1 VLTSVIGGRIVSRIG
16 RNKPFLVAALVLEA
30 VALASLA
37 VFAYIAAPPAVFL
50 VSMGLLGLG
59 MGMGMPNLTTAVQN
73 AVAHKELGAAT
84 GAMTFARSLG
94 GAVGVATSGT
104 IMAQRLLSAARE
116 AGVGLDMGAITE
128 HGIQALAQLDAT
140 QQAAVAGA
148 YRTALTGC
156 FLLSGV
162 VMMVATVL
170 VLGLPEQ
177 KLRDRIEEK
186 SA

>member
-1 VLTSVIGGRIVSRIG
+1 
-16 RNKPFLVAALVLEA
+16 
-30 VALASLA
+30 
-37 VFAYIAAPPAVFL
+37 
-50 VSMGLLGLG
+50 MG

-104 IMAQRLLSAARE
+104 IMAQRLLAASHGIG
-116 AGVGLDMGAITE
+116 GVDVGAITE
-128 HGIQALAQLDAT
+128 HGIQALAHLTSAQQL
-140 QQAAVAGA
+140 AVSDA

-162 VMMVATVL
+162 VMTLALLL

-177 KLRDRIEEK
+177 TLRDGIEDK
-186 SA
+186 AR